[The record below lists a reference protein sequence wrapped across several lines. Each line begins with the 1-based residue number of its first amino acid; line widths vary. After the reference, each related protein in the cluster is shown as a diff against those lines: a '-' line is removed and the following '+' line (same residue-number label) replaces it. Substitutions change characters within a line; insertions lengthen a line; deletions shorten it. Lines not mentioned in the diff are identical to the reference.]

1 MSAGT
6 AVVPILFYRSMLL
19 AADVAPIDALCAA
32 LHERGIAAV
41 PVFVASLKDKESVS
55 FVETS
60 LPMLS
65 PSLIVTATAFA
76 SGAEPGE
83 ATIFDR
89 LGVPVMQAIVATTRR
104 EAWANNQ
111 RGLAPAD
118 LAMHVVLPELDGR
131 IHAGALAFKSEGVGN
146 DLLGFRGFLNQP
158 EPDRVEQIAERIAKF
173 IHLQQTPRAERKLA
187 ILIPD
192 YPAAAGRTGYAVG
205 LDVPASVLAM
215 LGDLKQEGYAV
226 EGIPQ
231 RSFDLLSALERGG
244 AVLSFEDY
252 AAFAEGI
259 PEAAMAAVNAAWGK
273 LGTSE
278 IPFAPPSVLPD
289 ISPSRGEIG
298 SSIVSASPTT
308 WTIVENRAVSAISP
322 LEGEMSGRTEGGAAG
337 PTRKDFRFRAAS
349 SATSPWRSPRIG
361 AGLPAAA
368 LTITIP
374 RYRRTTHSSPL
385 ACGCRRHLAATPS
398 SMSVRMARWSGCRA
412 RRWRFPAIASRKS
425 SPDRCR

>member
-1 MSAGT
+1 MPRAGFYLPGEGIVDLADIRQSCSAGT

-215 LGDLKQEGYAV
+215 LGDLRGEGYA
-226 EGIPQ
+226 
-231 RSFDLLSALERGG
+231 D
-244 AVLSFEDY
+244 
-252 AAFAEGI
+252 
-259 PEAAMAAVNAAWGK
+259 
-273 LGTSE
+273 
-278 IPFAPPSVLPD
+278 
-289 ISPSRGEIG
+289 
-298 SSIVSASPTT
+298 
-308 WTIVENRAVSAISP
+308 
-322 LEGEMSGRTEGGAAG
+322 
-337 PTRKDFRFRAAS
+337 
-349 SATSPWRSPRIG
+349 
-361 AGLPAAA
+361 
-368 LTITIP
+368 
-374 RYRRTTHSSPL
+374 
-385 ACGCRRHLAATPS
+385 
-398 SMSVRMARWSGCRA
+398 
-412 RRWRFPAIASRKS
+412 
-425 SPDRCR
+425 